1 MSTSSTGLY
10 GTIVNSD
17 LFTDVETLKETVT
30 TLNTAYLQTTQ
41 EHCTDIS
48 LNRQDISS
56 NLNKIN
62 DISNN
67 RIVAIEDNITDI
79 SNNRIVA
86 IEQDITDISNNR
98 IVAIEQDITDI
109 SNNRIVAIET
119 DITDISNNRIKDIED
134 DVIDISSNKKFI
146 RDLQSVNYSMLL
158 ANAPAQWPN
167 PVIQEGYNAVIVNNE
182 GVNIISALH
191 LKLIHHFY
199 KLRLKTH

>member
-67 RIVAIEDNITDI
+67 
-79 SNNRIVA
+79 NRIVSF
-86 IEQDITDISNNR
+86 EQDISENTLAIYDISTNK
-98 IVAIEQDITDI
+98 IHKLYMIHQQ
-109 SNNRIVAIET
+109 
-119 DITDISNNRIKDIED
+119 IKSLILK
-134 DVIDISSNKKFI
+134 VI
-146 RDLQSVNYSMLL
+146 
-158 ANAPAQWPN
+158 
-167 PVIQEGYNAVIVNNE
+167 
-182 GVNIISALH
+182 
-191 LKLIHHFY
+191 
-199 KLRLKTH
+199 

>member
-98 IVAIEQDITDI
+98 IVSTEQDINDINNRIVSIEDDINDI

-119 DITDISNNRIKDIED
+119 DISADEA
-134 DVIDISSNKKFI
+134 
-146 RDLQSVNYSMLL
+146 LQGLGGGCAFAGLGRSRLRGPLWLFSTLL
-158 ANAPAQWPN
+158 
-167 PVIQEGYNAVIVNNE
+167 
-182 GVNIISALH
+182 
-191 LKLIHHFY
+191 
-199 KLRLKTH
+199 